1 MADKP
6 KKELGGMRNMS
17 TGAKVAV
24 GVFAVIMALSM
35 MLPSLAPIFAGNN
48 DAADEQEETSENQT
62 TAQDENATAEGE
74 EEEAEDLTAGVPDNE
89 TLQSLAQTNAEKVA
103 PFKTRL
109 KKNSK
114 DLAALLNL
122 GNAYMNWGYS
132 ATYSSSTDEEKEYAK
147 GLLEQAID
155 YYDQY
160 LKLNDAK
167 SVRVDRALCQ
177 YYMGQNDEAI
187 QALEKLAE
195 DNPDYPLVWANLGM
209 LYEQQ
214 GDSEKASEAYHKAV
228 ETDEKDEYGAKSYA
242 NSRLIS
248 LNSKVSSPGD
258 AGDASADDISTSQ
271 DSGLTSTLAN
281 DSGVGF

>member
-1 MADKP
+1 MAEKP

-48 DAADEQEETSENQT
+48 DAADDQAEASENET
-62 TAQDENATAEGE
+62 TAQEENATSQGDDE
-74 EEEAEDLTAGVPDNE
+74 EEDLTKGVPDND
-89 TLQSLAQTNAEKVA
+89 TLKSLAETNAEKIA
-103 PFKTRL
+103 PFKMRI
-109 KKNSK
+109 KSNPK

-147 GLLEQAID
+147 GLLEQAVS

-160 LKLNDAK
+160 LELNDAK
-167 SVRVDRALCQ
+167 SVHVDRALCQ

-187 QALEKLAE
+187 QALEKLAK
-195 DNPDYPLVWANLGM
+195 DNPDYPLAWANLGM

-214 GDSEKASEAYHKAV
+214 GETEKASDAYRKAV
-228 ETDEKDEYGAKSYA
+228 KTDKKDEYGAKSYA

-258 AGDASADDISTSQ
+258 AGDASADKVSTEK
-271 DSGLTSTLAN
+271 DSGLTSTLA
-281 DSGVGF
+281 DKSGVGF